1 MIIHTASEGVSLAR
15 KLEDDTAKFYQEVAQ
30 KHTADADTLLGYA
43 KENKKNVS
51 NIERSYYS
59 VITDALEG
67 GYAFNLDDAEY
78 PINVTV
84 GDDYSAM
91 IKQAQENEASIVKF
105 YEVAAEQ
112 SRALMADLPRTM
124 TVVNRKHIARVE
136 ELKALAAKS

>member
-15 KLEDDTAKFYQEVAQ
+15 KLEEETAKFFEEVAAR
-30 KHTADADTLLGYA
+30 HPADADTLLGYA
-43 KENKKNVS
+43 KENKKNVT

-67 GYAFNLDDAEY
+67 GYAFNLDDADFAV
-78 PINVTV
+78 NVAV
-84 GDDYSAM
+84 GDDYGAM
-91 IKQAQENEASIVKF
+91 LRQAQENEAAIVKY
-105 YEVAAEQ
+105 YEVASEQ

-124 TVVNRKHIARVE
+124 TVVNRKHIARVD